1 MNYISMERKLPI
13 LQNDTKMKSI
23 SPKGFFYTFFMTC
36 IYECYYYAK
45 INCLEIPSWFSMGI
59 FPYLET
65 VAAASLEPS
74 SSGHWL
80 TGFLENSI
88 HERMSLS
95 FLSQNDICLVF
106 SCSSSSGSLS
116 FLCGF
121 IQASDHL
128 SIFIIRHICIK
139 ERHSK
144 NCHSLMNLYFLK
156 PPSLLQLPVPP
167 RLSPFVPQS
176 CQA

>member
-1 MNYISMERKLPI
+1 MNYTSKERKLLI
-13 LQNDTKMKSI
+13 LKNGTKMKNI
-23 SPKGFFYTFFMTC
+23 SPKVFFLHFFMTC
-36 IYECYYYAK
+36 LYECYYARF
-45 INCLEIPSWFSMGI
+45 NCLEIPSWFSMGI

-65 VAAASLEPS
+65 VAAASLKPS

-80 TGFLENSI
+80 TGFLENST

-95 FLSQNDICLVF
+95 FLSQNYICLVF
-106 SCSSSSGSLS
+106 SCSFSSGSLS

-139 ERHSK
+139 EHHSK

-167 RLSPFVPQS
+167 RPSPFVPQS